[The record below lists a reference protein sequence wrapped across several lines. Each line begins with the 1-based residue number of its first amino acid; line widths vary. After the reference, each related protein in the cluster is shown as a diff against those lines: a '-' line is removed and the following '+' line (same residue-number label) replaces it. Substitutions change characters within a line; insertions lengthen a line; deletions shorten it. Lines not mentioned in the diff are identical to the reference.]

1 MAESTLHGIIDHV
14 ANFLDSIS
22 TRVIHFPSTTEEK
35 VLSSVRFEQF
45 AGFPGVLG
53 CIDGTYVETRCP
65 ANKIASTYT
74 NRHDKKSCNVQAIC
88 DSDKKF
94 VDVFLGNTGKTHD
107 SEAFQRSFVLDDLP
121 KICEGDKFHILGDAA
136 YPLREY
142 LLTPVRDYGNMRPE
156 EIEYN
161 LRHSKTRVRI
171 ENAFGLLKGRFRQL
185 LYLEFWSVERAT
197 LFILACCVLHNLCIE
212 AGDTELVDDEDTGCS
227 QNARKPNPNLLFVSE
242 DPKRVKVLR
251 RLGELKRK
259 EIARRFSQT

>member
-1 MAESTLHGIIDHV
+1 MTNRPVWPSFFDC
-14 ANFLDSIS
+14 IS
-22 TRVIHFPSTTEEK
+22 TRVIHFPATKEEE
-35 VLSSVRFEQF
+35 VLSIIRFEKI
-45 AGFPGVLG
+45 PGYGPG

-65 ANKIASTYT
+65 AHKIASTYT
-74 NRHDKKSCNVQAIC
+74 NRHDKKSYNVQAIC

-107 SEAFQRSFVLDDLP
+107 SEAFKRSFVVKDLP
-121 KICEGDKFHILGDAA
+121 GICEGDQFHILGDAA

-142 LLTPVRDYGNMRPE
+142 LLTPVRDYGNITPE

-185 LYLEFWSVERAT
+185 LYLEFWSVKRAT
-197 LFILACCVLHNLCIE
+197 LFILACCVLHNLCIQ

-227 QNARKPNPNLLFVSE
+227 QNDSKPNPSDLFANE
-242 DPKRVKVLR
+242 DPKREKVLR

-259 EIARRFSQT
+259 KIARRFSQA